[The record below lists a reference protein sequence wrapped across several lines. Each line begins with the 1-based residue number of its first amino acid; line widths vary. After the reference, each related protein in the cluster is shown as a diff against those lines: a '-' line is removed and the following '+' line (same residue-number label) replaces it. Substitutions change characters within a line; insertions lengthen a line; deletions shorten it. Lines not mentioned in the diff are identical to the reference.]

1 MKENYIM
8 KILIVSTYFPPKTS
22 IASLRPY
29 SFAKRWSQLGHD
41 VTVLTAPRYDFEP
54 SLDLDCSSFNVI
66 SVPLPKLH
74 GSLVKKLRKGKKDN
88 ASVARKNNTPKS
100 SGKIFSL
107 FEKFRDETGI
117 LKDQRMPSH
126 LDPWYFKAYPI
137 VSNEKWD
144 LVVTTF
150 SPYVSHLVG
159 YRLKK
164 KGKARFW
171 IADYR
176 DLWTGSHMFCGM
188 WPFSLIEKYM
198 ERRFNRLAD
207 QITTVS
213 EPLADY
219 LKENYKTQKVAVI
232 ENGFD
237 RDDLKGLDPESIFVE
252 NKVNIVYTGN
262 IYPKFRDPS
271 PLFEAVNR
279 IKHSEKSALLA
290 NLEIIFVGNNEKAVI
305 ELAKKHKINEYVNC
319 QGMVARKDALRMQ
332 RDAHALLFL
341 ESDNVNAKGVLTG
354 KLFEYINSGT
364 QIWGV
369 GVTEKSSSGRLIH
382 DSGCGILFGTNVEK
396 LEKNLVNLLAERV
409 KYKISPNSKVIDKFD
424 RRSLADKMLALIKN
438 VPN

>member
-1 MKENYIM
+1 M
-8 KILIVSTYFPPKTS
+8 
-22 IASLRPY
+22 
-29 SFAKRWSQLGHD
+29 
-41 VTVLTAPRYDFEP
+41 
-54 SLDLDCSSFNVI
+54 DCSSFKVI
-66 SVPLPKLH
+66 SVPLPRLH
-74 GSLVKKLRKGKKDN
+74 GSLTQKFRKGIKHSANVTKE
-88 ASVARKNNTPKS
+88 NNRVS
-100 SGKIFSL
+100 FV
-107 FEKFRDETGI
+107 EKFFLFLKKFREETGI

-126 LDPWYFKAYPI
+126 LDPWYFKAYPM

-159 YRLKK
+159 YCLKK

-176 DLWTGSHMFCGM
+176 DLWTGSHMFRGM

-198 ERRFNRLAD
+198 EKRFNRLAD

-219 LKENYKTQKVAVI
+219 LKENFKVQKVAVI

-237 RDDLKGLDPESIFVE
+237 KDDLNDLSSESIFFG
-252 NKVNIVYTGN
+252 NKINIVYTGT
-262 IYPKFRDPS
+262 IYPNFQDSS

-279 IKHSEKSALLA
+279 IKHSEKSPLLA
-290 NLEIIFVGNNEKAVI
+290 NLEITFVGNNEKTVFD
-305 ELAKKHKINEYVNC
+305 LAKKFKITEYVKC

-341 ESDNVNAKGVLTG
+341 ESDSVNAKGVLTG

-369 GVTEKSSSGRLIH
+369 GVTEKSTAGSLIL
-382 DSGCGILFGTNVEK
+382 DCGCGILFGTDVGMLARE
-396 LEKNLVNLLAERV
+396 LINLLEEGA
-409 KYKISPNSKVIDKFD
+409 KFKIKSNAKVIDRFD
-424 RRSLADKMLALIKN
+424 RKCLADRMLGLVKN
-438 VPN
+438 APNQSDTV